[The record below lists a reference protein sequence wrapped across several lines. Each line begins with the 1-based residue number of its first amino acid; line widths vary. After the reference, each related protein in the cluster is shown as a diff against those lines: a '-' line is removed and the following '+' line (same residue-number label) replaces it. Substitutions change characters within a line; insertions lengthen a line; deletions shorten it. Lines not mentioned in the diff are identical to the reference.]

1 MNHTTIDATRD
12 WIASTVIG
20 LNLCPFARRV
30 FDAHLI
36 RYFVSEATTEEQLLD
51 DLRRE
56 LTRLQAVPRSEI
68 ETTILIH
75 PQILADFFDYNGFLT
90 EADRLLRRM
99 KLDGVVQIASFHPR
113 YQFEGTEPDAPENG
127 TNRSPFP
134 MLHLLREISV
144 TEVAAHPEVL
154 LGIPARN
161 IETMRRLA
169 SKTTAEFNPG
179 SAGVPPATG
188 PETLH

>member
-1 MNHTTIDATRD
+1 VRDPIAATCE
-12 WIASTVIG
+12 WIANTVIG

-30 FDAHLI
+30 FDAGLI
-36 RYFVSEATTEEQLLD
+36 RYVVSSATTEEQLLD
-51 DLRRE
+51 DLRAE
-56 LTRLQAVPRSEI
+56 LLHLNAVPRSEV
-68 ETTILIH
+68 ETAILIH
-75 PQILADFFDYNGFLT
+75 PHVLNDFHDYNDFLS

-134 MLHLLREISV
+134 MLHLLREISI
-144 TEVAAHPEVL
+144 TEVADDPDVL
-154 LGIPARN
+154 LGIPERN
-161 IETMRRLA
+161 IRTMRRLA
-169 SKTTAEFNPG
+169 SKVVTVFFPG

-188 PETLH
+188 PEPALD